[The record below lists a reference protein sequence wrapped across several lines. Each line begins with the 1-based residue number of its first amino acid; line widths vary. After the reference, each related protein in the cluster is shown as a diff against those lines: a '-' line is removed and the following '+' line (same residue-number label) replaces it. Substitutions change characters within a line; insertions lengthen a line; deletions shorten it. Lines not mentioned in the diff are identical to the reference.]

1 MGAGRVGSG
10 GGMAGCLGP
19 CGVWAGGPGG
29 GEAGLVGR
37 LVGLYGPVAENIY
50 TVRKGVCN
58 C

>member
-1 MGAGRVGSG
+1 MGSG